1 MNQPSKAISSI
12 AEELAKKL
20 TDNEPAQQMNDQVN
34 DQVVNQVTENAQQ
47 EVQDVAEPAQQEVQQ
62 TPEVSKT
69 KPSRSKKTKAEQAPV
84 EQQEPE
90 TAETAQEAKVVEMNT
105 SQDETGLDDYEKDFI
120 SFLNDDEASYEETGL
135 RGEAPDEREEKKK
148 YQEIESKLQEYET
161 TLSDP
166 LIAAFA
172 EFVKAGN
179 TDVNEFAK
187 QVGEFSVGEMDIED
201 MYRARAVE
209 MGFEGDDLDDA
220 VMEQLDKYNSMTRL
234 ERKDEE
240 NKLKSL
246 YKSQSAE
253 RLKSFT
259 EKITNQKLEEQ
270 QRMNEIAS
278 KADKELDE
286 VLNKMKGQRWKSLL
300 IDESMANNIK
310 ETIPAMAPL
319 MAQLDDKNRLTGFD
333 VKEGIEM
340 AIWKLYGKQLLK
352 STFDIGR
359 TAGFDEAM
367 KERIRPSSTTGSSA
381 SPAVPGNSLKE
392 NIEAARKQAAERVAG
407 RRSLMDMLGKK

>member
-1 MNQPSKAISSI
+1 MNQPSKAISSV

-20 TDNEPAQQMNDQVN
+20 TDNEPAPQMNDQVN

-47 EVQDVAEPAQQEVQQ
+47 EVQDVTENAQQEVQQ
-62 TPEVSKT
+62 TQEVSKT
-69 KPSRSKKTKAEQAPV
+69 KPSRSKKTKTEQAPV
-84 EQQEPE
+84 GQQEQE

-105 SQDETGLDDYEKDFI
+105 SQDEAGLDDYEKDFI
-120 SFLNDDEASYEETGL
+120 SFLNDDDSSYEETGL

-148 YQEIESKLQEYET
+148 YQEIESKLQEYEN
-161 TLSDP
+161 TLNDP

-172 EFVKAGN
+172 EFVKSGN

-187 QVGEFSVGEMDIED
+187 QVGDLSVGEMDIED

-209 MGFEGDDLDDA
+209 MGFDGDDLDDA

-259 EKITNQKLEEQ
+259 EKITNQKQAEQ

-278 KADKELDE
+278 HADKELDE

-319 MAQLDDKNRLTGFD
+319 MAQLDDNNRLTGFD

-367 KERIRPSSTTGSSA
+367 KDRLRPSSTTGSSA

-407 RRSLMDMLGKK
+407 RRSLIDMLGNK

>member
-1 MNQPSKAISSI
+1 MNQPSKAISSV

-20 TDNEPAQQMNDQVN
+20 TDNEPAPQMNDQVN

-47 EVQDVAEPAQQEVQQ
+47 EVQDVTENAQQEVQQ
-62 TPEVSKT
+62 TQEVSKT
-69 KPSRSKKTKAEQAPV
+69 KPSRSKKTKTEQAPV
-84 EQQEPE
+84 GQQEQE
-90 TAETAQEAKVVEMNT
+90 TAETSQEAKVVEMNA
-105 SQDETGLDDYEKDFI
+105 SQDEAGLDDYEKDFI
-120 SFLNDDEASYEETGL
+120 SFLNDDDSSYEETGL

-148 YQEIESKLQEYET
+148 YQEIESKLQEYEN
-161 TLSDP
+161 TLNDP

-172 EFVKAGN
+172 EFVKSGN

-187 QVGEFSVGEMDIED
+187 QVGDLSVGEMDIED

-209 MGFEGDDLDDA
+209 MGFDGDDLDDA

-259 EKITNQKLEEQ
+259 EKITNQKQAEQ

-278 KADKELDE
+278 HADKELDE

-319 MAQLDDKNRLTGFD
+319 MAQLDDNNRLTGFD

-367 KERIRPSSTTGSSA
+367 KDRLRPSSTTGSSA

-407 RRSLMDMLGKK
+407 RRSLIDMLGNK

>member
-20 TDNEPAQQMNDQVN
+20 TDNEPAPQMNDQVN
-34 DQVVNQVTENAQQ
+34 DQVVNQVAEPAQQ
-47 EVQDVAEPAQQEVQQ
+47 EVQDVTEPAQQEVQQ

-69 KPSRSKKTKAEQAPV
+69 KTSRSKKTKAEQAPV

-172 EFVKAGN
+172 EFVKSGN